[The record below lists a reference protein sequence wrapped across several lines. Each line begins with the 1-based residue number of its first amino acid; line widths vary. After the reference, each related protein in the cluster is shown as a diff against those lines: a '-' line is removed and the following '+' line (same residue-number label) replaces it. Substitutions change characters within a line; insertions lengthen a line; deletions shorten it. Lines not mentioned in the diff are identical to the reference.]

1 MSPEVA
7 VHLPRNLAC
16 RPHLGDGAPEP
27 IRTVLASVSASQG
40 EVAVA
45 SGARAALERGK
56 SLLAIGV
63 RSVSVTFDAG
73 APVEV
78 RETGGEVFA
87 KGLARHSSDELRT
100 AAGRRRE
107 DLPPGAP
114 HVVVYANDLGSPARL
129 LERADRQQKDVPSAA
144 FSRRE

>member
-1 MSPEVA
+1 M
-7 VHLPRNLAC
+7 
-16 RPHLGDGAPEP
+16 D
-27 IRTVLASVSASQG
+27 
-40 EVAVA
+40 

-63 RSVSVTFDAG
+63 RSVSGTFDAG

-78 RETGGEVFA
+78 LEAGGAVFA
-87 KGLARHSSDELRT
+87 KGLARHSSDELRE

-114 HVVVYANDLGSPARL
+114 HVVIHANDLVVLPGS
-129 LERADRQQKDVPSAA
+129 
-144 FSRRE
+144 